1 MICRLSAV
9 FCVEKMAD
17 CVFGA
22 GARKDGGKVEEFTEK
37 RSSFYQKTAVL
48 FYNIYTVT

>member
-1 MICRLSAV
+1 MIYRLSAV

-22 GARKDGGKVEEFTEK
+22 GAAKRRRKSWRIHRKTKFIFPKNG
-37 RSSFYQKTAVL
+37 SSFL
-48 FYNIYTVT
+48 